1 VAAAEEAQATAEAV
15 AAQVAVTVVVAAMR
29 TAQFT
34 LAEQAEPWAKQ
45 AQAHRR
51 TYTQAATVD
60 AEAAVALVAAVAQ
73 APTGLR
79 VFA

>member
-1 VAAAEEAQATAEAV
+1 MAVAEEAQATAEVAV
-15 AAQVAVTVVVAAMR
+15 AQVAATVDVAVII
-29 TAQFT
+29 TAQSI

-45 AQAHRR
+45 AQAHHR
-51 TYTQAATVD
+51 TYTQAATVV
-60 AEAAVALVAAVAQ
+60 AEAALALVAAVAQ